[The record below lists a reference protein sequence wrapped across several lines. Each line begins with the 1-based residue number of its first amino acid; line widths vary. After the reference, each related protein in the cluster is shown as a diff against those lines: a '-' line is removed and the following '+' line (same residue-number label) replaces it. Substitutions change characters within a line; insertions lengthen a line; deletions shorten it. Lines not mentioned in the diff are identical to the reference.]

1 MPYRVLY
8 SLILWMHFSI
18 KVTSS
23 DSLSLCPVD
32 IKLPSPISIYSFP
45 ITYKKATAVSC
56 KRVRSRE
63 SICPRS
69 NSLPGSLKSNDTDTG
84 KCSSPSLLP
93 SGTPQA
99 QPTAAPPLSTRAFV
113 ELCSGNLVSFN
124 LRQISGKMGKPEPS
138 CDCLPRTGPPHFMH
152 AHMSCH
158 TWPRNVILTGLGET
172 EARQLDLGL
181 AQQARQGETAER
193 TFSQV
198 SRPKVHDVAQ
208 GA

>member
-23 DSLSLCPVD
+23 DSFSLCPVD

-69 NSLPGSLKSNDTDTG
+69 NRLPGSRKSNDTDTG

-99 QPTAAPPLSTRAFV
+99 QPNAAPPLSTRAFV
-113 ELCSGNLVSFN
+113 KLCSGNLVSFN

-158 TWPRNVILTGLGET
+158 T
-172 EARQLDLGL
+172 
-181 AQQARQGETAER
+181 
-193 TFSQV
+193 
-198 SRPKVHDVAQ
+198 
-208 GA
+208 